1 MAAGVKRTE
10 YIPIGWSVIPQR
22 ENVLHLARSVGLRL
36 RLSTCSV
43 CFGFFFFLEL
53 EVKKKPTHKPN
64 FPQFPSPPHC
74 SLLAGDLFAG
84 LPGRE

>member
-43 CFGFFFFLEL
+43 CFGFFFFSW
-53 EVKKKPTHKPN
+53 N
-64 FPQFPSPPHC
+64 
-74 SLLAGDLFAG
+74 
-84 LPGRE
+84 